1 MAESSIVDAHG
12 RPIRK
17 AELKKE
23 LAAPSLTGV
32 RQVWHNGIASH
43 LTPDRLG
50 MILRAAENNDGHDYL
65 TLAEEMEEREPHYAS
80 VLGTRKRAVSGLDVV
95 VESASDEPAD
105 VRLADAVR
113 DLVRDAVFGDL
124 IEDLLD
130 ALGLSL
136 IHI

>member
-1 MAESSIVDAHG
+1 
-12 RPIRK
+12 
-17 AELKKE
+17 
-23 LAAPSLTGV
+23 
-32 RQVWHNGIASH
+32 
-43 LTPDRLG
+43 
-50 MILRAAENNDGHDYL
+50 AENNDGHDYL

-95 VESASDEPAD
+95 VESASDDPAD

-130 ALGLSL
+130 AL
-136 IHI
+136 